1 VRSPVTDHAEG
12 TVSGLPGREPR
23 RGEVWQRLPEPGE
36 TLGGRFHLGRVLGA
50 GGSGVVFEAQD
61 LQLNQRVAVKI
72 LHPHLAEART
82 LERLRR
88 EVRAARDHHPHAV
101 AVYDLHEAEGLRFL
115 SMELVAGDSLKTVLQ
130 RRGRLTVVET
140 IALGQQLSSALASLH
155 ERGLVHRDVKPGNI
169 LLAGAG
175 EHGDGRRWVAK
186 LCDLGLVRSLE
197 SGITVTETAMVVGTP
212 AYMAP
217 EQATG
222 EELTPASDIYALG
235 LVLWECLTGDTP
247 LRGES
252 TVATLIRRQTGRP
265 PRLRSLRPDAPPW
278 LARLLE
284 AMLDPDPRFRP
295 GAREV
300 ERALLSGRVRWR
312 VPWRRLAAAAALL
325 LAAAVGVFAWRAVAR
340 GATVR
345 MEAVGRTV
353 AGYDERGRTTW
364 RYELDNPVQ
373 QVERADVDGDGNE
386 ELLVSAFPP
395 KSQEEA
401 AYQLLLSEFLITSRA
416 GRLFTR
422 VRPEELVRSWDH
434 PFPLRLAPA
443 IKLLDVDGDSLPEVL
458 LNARQRW
465 FFPDQVL
472 LYWPRQGSW
481 DWAVD
486 HSGYLVDLAA
496 VPGQPGHVA
505 VVGLNNRLGMT
516 PIFGI
521 FRTALPAARDGTT
534 GGDTVLASPD
544 RGLELH
550 DMARWEVYSLLP
562 PDIWTRSSE
571 GTPRLLAAP
580 DGTFE
585 VAIGSQSLHI
595 DAFGNPAGSPNWG
608 RDLRGL
614 RREFLAREVRLRG
627 GYPVGTADSLPETIA
642 ALHRSMQP
650 LLAEAPYRVLA
661 ALAAARA
668 WARLGQRQQAMA
680 ALAPELGSEEVAFRL
695 AHLEALEGHFTR
707 AARRAQRLITEGQL
721 ARASFDAQRL
731 LLDITVEAGD
741 RAGLEQ
747 AVAACGRLVVG
758 VIDEQPGLVSTLW
771 ARARL
776 WWDELTLADAQV
788 RSWPLADDGAAVACL
803 ARWRLGQGS
812 AADVVAMQDYIRGGF
827 EGTPLG
833 RVALAASLLTNDQ
846 SSAALS
852 ELDRVILELTE
863 EAQVDLRARQHLH
876 LARAL
881 HAHALAALGR
891 RQDARAEAERL
902 LAESRPGLLPAT
914 LARELEEEL
923 K

>member
-1 VRSPVTDHAEG
+1 MTDHAEG
-12 TVSGLPGREPR
+12 TVSWLLGQEPR
-23 RGEVWQRLPEPGE
+23 RGELWQRLPEPGE

-61 LQLNQRVAVKI
+61 LHLNQRVAVKI
-72 LHPHLAEART
+72 LHPHLAGART

-101 AVYDLHEAEGLRFL
+101 AVYDLHEAEGRRFL
-115 SMELVAGDSLKTVLQ
+115 SMELVAGDSLKTLLQ
-130 RRGRLTVVET
+130 QRERLTVVET

-169 LLAGAG
+169 LLADARDN
-175 EHGDGRRWVAK
+175 EDGQPWVAK

-252 TVATLIRRQTGRP
+252 AVATLIRRQTGRP

-284 AMLDPDPRFRP
+284 AMLDPDRRTRP
-295 GAREV
+295 SAREV
-300 ERALLSGRVRWR
+300 ERALVSGQVRR
-312 VPWRRLAAAAALL
+312 RLPWRRLAAAAGLVFI
-325 LAAAVGVFAWRAVAR
+325 AAIGVSAWRAVAR
-340 GATVR
+340 GATLR

-364 RYELDNPVQ
+364 RYELENPVQ
-373 QVERADVDGDGNE
+373 QVERADLDGDGSE
-386 ELLVSAFPP
+386 ELLVSASPP
-395 KSQEEA
+395 RSREEA
-401 AYQLLLSEFLITSRA
+401 ASQLPLSEFLVTSRA
-416 GRLFTR
+416 GQLLTR
-422 VRPEELVRSWDH
+422 IRPEELVRSWDH
-434 PFPLRLAPA
+434 PFPLRLLPA
-443 IKLLDVDGDSLPEVL
+443 IQLLDVDRDGLPEVL

-465 FFPDQVL
+465 FYPNQVL
-472 LYWPRQGSW
+472 LYWPRQGMW

-486 HSGYLVDLAA
+486 HSGHLLAFAA
-496 VPGQPGHVA
+496 VPGQRGQVA
-505 VVGLNNRLGMT
+505 VVGVNNRLGMVPVFGVISIT
-516 PIFGI
+516 PPGE
-521 FRTALPAARDGTT
+521 RDGTT
-534 GGDTVLASPD
+534 GGETVLASPD
-544 RGLELH
+544 KGFEFH
-550 DMARWEVYSLLP
+550 DMAHWEIYSLLP
-562 PDIWTRSSE
+562 AEMWSGSSE
-571 GTPRLLAAP
+571 GIPRLLPAP

-585 VAIGSQSLHI
+585 VAIRGKSLHV
-595 DAFGNPAGSPNWG
+595 DALGNPAGSPNWG
-608 RDLRGL
+608 RDLRRL
-614 RREFLAREVRLRG
+614 RREFLARTLLLRG
-627 GYPVGTADSLPETIA
+627 GDPVGTVASVAETVA

-650 LLAEAPYRVLA
+650 LLAEAPYRVVA
-661 ALAAARA
+661 ALTAAGA

-680 ALAPELGSEEVAFRL
+680 ALASELGSEEVAFRL
-695 AHLEALEGHFTR
+695 AHLEALEGHFTQ
-707 AARRAQRLITEGQL
+707 AAQLAQRLITEGQSP
-721 ARASFDAQRL
+721 RGGFDAQRL

-741 RAGLEQ
+741 RAELER
-747 AVAACGRLVVG
+747 AVAAYGRLVVG
-758 VIDEQPGLVSTLW
+758 VIDGQPGVVSTLW

-788 RSWPLADDGAAVACL
+788 LSWPLADDGAAVACL

-812 AADVVAMQDYIRGGF
+812 ADDVVTMQNYIRGGF
-827 EGTPLG
+827 EGAPLG
-833 RVALAASLLTNDQ
+833 RVALAASLLANDQ
-846 SSAALS
+846 SSAALG

-891 RQDARAEAERL
+891 RDDARAEASRL
-902 LAESRPGLLPAT
+902 LAEARPGLLPAT
-914 LARELEEEL
+914 LARELEEEV